1 MSNEFPYSKYKNI
14 RFFLGDVRDQE
25 RLNYAMEN
33 IDYVIHAAALKH
45 VSIAEYNPLEFIST
59 NINGTNNIIKSA
71 INNNVSKVILL
82 STDKAVNPINLYGST
97 KLCAEK
103 LMVSANNIVGKKRT
117 VFSVVRYGN
126 VLASRG
132 SVIEKLINH
141 DIKKEFP
148 ITDINMTRFWI
159 YLDDAVRFV
168 LQSLKNMQGGE
179 IFIPKMS
186 SINLEKLIKLINPN
200 IRTKLTGIRPGE
212 KLHEKLISID
222 DAKNTY
228 EFKNC
233 FITYPSIRINRQN
246 LNKIRNFENNSGKIV
261 NRDFSYSSE
270 ECKDRLKIF
279 SSSKIRSSIKNSEN
293 RTNK

>member
-1 MSNEFPYSKYKNI
+1 
-14 RFFLGDVRDQE
+14 
-25 RLNYAMEN
+25 
-33 IDYVIHAAALKH
+33 
-45 VSIAEYNPLEFIST
+45 
-59 NINGTNNIIKSA
+59 
-71 INNNVSKVILL
+71 
-82 STDKAVNPINLYGST
+82 
-97 KLCAEK
+97 
-103 LMVSANNIVGKKRT
+103 MVSANNIVGKKRT

-148 ITDINMTRFWI
+148 ITDINMTIFWI

-186 SINLEKLIKLINPN
+186 SMNLEKLIKLINPN

-228 EFKNC
+228 EFK
-233 FITYPSIRINRQN
+233 IA
-246 LNKIRNFENNSGKIV
+246 L
-261 NRDFSYSSE
+261 
-270 ECKDRLKIF
+270 
-279 SSSKIRSSIKNSEN
+279 
-293 RTNK
+293 